1 MIRCP
6 RLLLAGN
13 YMILLI
19 GSECKSNDRTQP
31 DTVSPVSDSHA
42 SGIPPASWAHSATP
56 VGPPVSA
63 VPRVGDLVYAGVVT
77 GAWSGLLSLLVY
89 GIGRLLGVPFETRAP
104 FSDGEAVVPWFVVL
118 LVPLIAGVGGALLS
132 TLALG
137 RPHARRIVFWAGTAI
152 ALVTVAS
159 PLIQPVDV
167 LWSSRI
173 WLLLPHVITWFLVVP
188 QLARIVGDSEPG
200 AFVPDQE
207 DLGAPSR

>member
-1 MIRCP
+1 MTEP
-6 RLLLAGN
+6 SAA
-13 YMILLI
+13 
-19 GSECKSNDRTQP
+19 E
-31 DTVSPVSDSHA
+31 
-42 SGIPPASWAHSATP
+42 IPPSSWARSATP

-63 VPRVGDLVYAGVVT
+63 VPRVGDLLYAGVVT

-89 GIGRLLGVPFETRAP
+89 GIGRLLGVPFQTRAP
-104 FSDGEAVVPWFVVL
+104 FSADESLVPWFVVL

-137 RPHARRIVFWAGTAI
+137 RRHARRIVFWAGTAI
-152 ALVTVAS
+152 ALLTLAS
-159 PLIQPVDV
+159 PLSQPSDV

-188 QLARIVGDSEPG
+188 QIARIVGDSEPG

-207 DLGAPSR
+207 DLGAPNR